1 MLIYVQVRTNIAII
15 PQEPVMFKGTVRS
28 NLDPFNA
35 QSDAEL
41 WHALKLVHMKKAISE
56 LEGGLD
62 ATVAEGGSNFSL
74 GQKQLVCMARCVVK
88 RTRILV
94 LDEATAAMDLQT
106 DALIQKTIRAAFAE
120 RTTMTIAHRL
130 DTIIF
135 SDRILAMAAG
145 QLREFENPTTLLN
158 DPNSMFSKLVDDT
171 GPHASKML
179 RRMAAEGPK
188 DDKDVGAESEDEDT
202 TTKSKNKTA

>member
-1 MLIYVQVRTNIAII
+1 MQVH
-15 PQEPVMFKGTVRS
+15 
-28 NLDPFNA
+28 L
-35 QSDAEL
+35 
-41 WHALKLVHMKKAISE
+41 KKAVSE
-56 LEGGLD
+56 LPGGLD
-62 ATVAEGGSNFSL
+62 SPVAEGGSNFSL
-74 GQKQLVCMARCVVK
+74 GQKQLVCMGRCVLK
-88 RTRILV
+88 RTRVLV

-106 DALIQKTIRAAFAE
+106 DSLIQKTIRAAFAE

-145 QLREFENPTTLLN
+145 QLREFDSPTTLLAN
-158 DPNSMFSKLVDDT
+158 PHSMFNALVEDT

-188 DDKDVGAESEDEDT
+188 DDGQVGAQSDAEDDAASPPPHA
-202 TTKSKNKTA
+202 KAA